1 VSPKKTLF
9 CKVDKAKHTIYKKKA
24 QDFYEGM
31 LLAYTKCNWHSVGL
45 EAIHCAIS
53 VTDAILVYKNGIRC
67 TSSDHCAIISLM
79 IEHINDE
86 NIKKYADILLKII
99 NMKNLV
105 EYEDR
110 LFTEKE
116 AQEILKRAERYYQWA
131 MQFLL

>member
-1 VSPKKTLF
+1 MSPKKTLF
-9 CKVDKAKHTIYKKKA
+9 CKVDKAKYNIYKKKS

-31 LLAYTKCNWHSVGL
+31 LLAYTKRNWHSVGL
-45 EAIHCAIS
+45 EAIHCTIS

-67 TSSDHCAIISLM
+67 ISSDHRAVISLM
-79 IEHINDE
+79 VEHIKDE
-86 NIKKYADILLKII
+86 NIKKYADVFLKII

-131 MQFLL
+131 MQFLS

>member
-1 VSPKKTLF
+1 
-9 CKVDKAKHTIYKKKA
+9 
-24 QDFYEGM
+24 
-31 LLAYTKCNWHSVGL
+31 
-45 EAIHCAIS
+45 
-53 VTDAILVYKNGIRC
+53 
-67 TSSDHCAIISLM
+67 M